1 MAIRFLLDTNICIYI
16 IRQKPANV
24 LAKFQSLSP
33 SDIGVSSITVAELEY
48 GAYKSQRQEQNR
60 AALSQF
66 IMMLEI
72 LPFDVQTTQT
82 YGKMRAE
89 LEKMGMVIGAMDLLI
104 ACQALAHNITL
115 VTNNVKEF
123 SRIPGLTWENWVV

>member
-24 LAKFQSLSP
+24 LEKFQSLSP

-66 IMMLEI
+66 LMMLEI
-72 LPFDVQTTQT
+72 LPFDAKATQT

-89 LEKMGMVIGAMDLLI
+89 LEKMGIVIGAMDLLI
-104 ACQALAHNITL
+104 TSQALDRGITL
-115 VTNNVKEF
+115 VTNNVREF